1 MNLLNMIRF
10 YAILL
15 LCAGAIADEHKDTK
29 KEAQSPYSEAQRL
42 VFSTPHLA
50 NIKDASTLYY
60 DFYQSGSVTREFDDE
75 ITLTVTD
82 ISQDGGK
89 DLEVSFL
96 SGDNHRAYS
105 DIKGF
110 RSNPLIMFFLQWDV
124 EKMDSGSKV
133 THHYYRHLLRQA
145 FLTNAASEEIKL
157 DFEGRSVVAHKV
169 TFKPLAGRQDDE
181 SYKDYVRKHYEFILS
196 DEVPGG
202 IYSISTLIP
211 SATATEND
219 ETSEKPIEYTL
230 IRFNRID
237 KTS

>member
-1 MNLLNMIRF
+1 MNLLNMIWF

-15 LCAGAIADEHKDTK
+15 FCAGAIADEHNDTK

-42 VFSTPHLA
+42 LFSTPHLT
-50 NIKDASTLYY
+50 NIKAAATLYY
-60 DFYQSGSVTREFDDE
+60 DFNQSGSVTREFDDE
-75 ITLTVTD
+75 ITLTITD

-133 THHYYRHLLRQA
+133 THHYFRHLLRQA
-145 FLTNAASEEIKL
+145 FLNNAESEEIKL

-169 TFKPLAGRQDDE
+169 TFKPLAGRQDDD
-181 SYKDYVRKHYEFILS
+181 SYKNYVRKHYEFILS
-196 DEVPGG
+196 DAVPGG

-211 SATATEND
+211 SDTATD
-219 ETSEKPIEYTL
+219 KTMSEQPIEYTL

-237 KTS
+237 TTS